1 MTSYSH
7 SYNTLDELNEKI
19 ALHGRKRV
27 LQLVIPYIVGDSME
41 KMIEYADE
49 RLHSKS
55 PVRKLLIELFDA
67 NGDSHDL
74 FKPIKKS
81 VGGGGG
87 GGGRKPKIR
96 EVSVNIYR

>member
-1 MTSYSH
+1 
-7 SYNTLDELNEKI
+7 LNF
-19 ALHGRKRV
+19 
-27 LQLVIPYIVGDSME
+27 
-41 KMIEYADE
+41 
-49 RLHSKS
+49 
-55 PVRKLLIELFDA
+55 LLIELFDA

-87 GGGRKPKIR
+87 GGGGRKPKIR